1 MRKILSVMLALAVF
15 LCLFTGCGEKDNN
28 SSETNSAV
36 ESEAL
41 KNEVD
46 DLNSDTSSKN
56 SSVSSKNESSKNS
69 STVFGNS
76 SSGTASVYTPPQYV
90 KSAVETEGKK
100 LVAFALDDAPNSI
113 TQDLIDVFYDNGVHA
128 TFFIVGQQVNY
139 VYAKTLNNAIDA
151 GMELG
156 NHSFT
161 HTNFTRG
168 STKNE
173 IINDFTRC
181 QDKVKEYTNFTMKI
195 ARLPELAG
203 NDTVYDALS
212 ELALPMISA
221 TQYTNIHD
229 YRDDFTSD
237 DFILNVNNSVR
248 DGVIYCCHNMPNT
261 LEALKTLIPEL
272 KAKGFAIVTVSEMFE
287 AKGLTMPLGA
297 QIRGTSVVDGSIVT
311 YK

>member
-1 MRKILSVMLALAVF
+1 MIMKKVLSIMLILTVCA
-15 LCLFTGCGEKDNN
+15 CLFAGCTKKEGND
-28 SSETNSAV
+28 SSETTSTV

-41 KNEVD
+41 REETNDLSSEISSSKN
-46 DLNSDTSSKN
+46 NSTSSEISSSNTSSK
-56 SSVSSKNESSKNS
+56 
-69 STVFGNS
+69 
-76 SSGTASVYTPPQYV
+76 YTPPTPPTPPRYV
-90 KSAVETEGKK
+90 KSKVETEGKK

-128 TFFIVGQQVNY
+128 TFFIVGKNATLAYKQ
-139 VYAKTLNNAIDA
+139 TLNNAIDA

-156 NHSFT
+156 NHSYT
-161 HTNFTRG
+161 HTNFTKG
-168 STKNE
+168 STQSE
-173 IINDFTRC
+173 IMNDFIKC
-181 QDKVKEYTNFTMKI
+181 QDRVKEYTNYTMKI

-203 NDTVYDALS
+203 NDTVYSALS
-212 ELALPMISA
+212 ELSLPMISA

-229 YRDDFTSD
+229 YRSDFTSD

-248 DGVIYCCHNMPNT
+248 DGVIYCCHNVPNT

-272 KAKGFAIVTVSEMFE
+272 KAKGFAMVTVSEMFE